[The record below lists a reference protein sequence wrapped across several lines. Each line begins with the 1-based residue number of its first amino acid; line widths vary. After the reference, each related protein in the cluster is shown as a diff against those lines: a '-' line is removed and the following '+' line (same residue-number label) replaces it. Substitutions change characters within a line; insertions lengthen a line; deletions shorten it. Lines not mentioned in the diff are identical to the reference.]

1 MSPALQ
7 ENDRPVGQ
15 LVVDL
20 DDVEGS
26 ILDGDADPV
35 KRHRFVSGV
44 DVVQPRLGGIVVW
57 NTNQLALM

>member
-44 DVVQPRLGGIVVW
+44 DVVQPRLGGIVV
-57 NTNQLALM
+57 